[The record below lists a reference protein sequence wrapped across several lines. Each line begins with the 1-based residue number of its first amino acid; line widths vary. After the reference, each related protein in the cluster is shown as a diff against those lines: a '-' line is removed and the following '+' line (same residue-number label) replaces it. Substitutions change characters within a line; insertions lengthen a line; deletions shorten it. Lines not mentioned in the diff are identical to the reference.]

1 MAVLHSAKGLPVL
14 IVGAGFSGTLLAINL
29 ARNGSPA
36 VLVERDETQ
45 LAKGLAFG
53 TRRPEHLLNVRAS
66 NMSAFPDDP
75 EHFMR
80 WMGFSTADQAARFVP
95 RLGYGRYLR
104 ELLVEA
110 LSAPERLVDV
120 VVQDA
125 VGARAERDGVTV
137 RLGDG
142 KSLRGRALV
151 LALGNFPPQ
160 AHPVLARLPPQ
171 VHWANPWQA
180 GAMEALRA
188 DDHILLLGTGLTA
201 VDVVLSL
208 ETAGYC
214 GRITALSRRGL
225 RPRSHAAAD
234 PDLAPTWHPE
244 ERGSRLVRAIRRRA
258 AQVGWRAAIDELR
271 PCTQH
276 LWRRHDSAEQR
287 RLLRHARPYWDVH
300 RHRLAPTVAARIDA
314 LAASGRLD
322 FTAGKLA
329 AATWDGRQATISWR
343 PRGGETVQSVGVT
356 RVINCTGPEGDLSRT
371 ADPLLQDLLHAGR
384 ARADAHR
391 LGLDVDHLGR
401 VRDAQGAAQERLFA
415 AGPLT
420 RGEAWEIVAVPDIR
434 RQVWD
439 MARYLSGAHWVGG
452 EGL

>member
-1 MAVLHSAKGLPVL
+1 MTQVSIAGRKLARALQGAISNGRLTLRKGLPVL

-36 VLVERDETQ
+36 VLVERDGTQ

-125 VGARAERDGVTV
+125 VGERAERDGVTV

-225 RPRSHAAAD
+225 RPRSHAEAD
-234 PDLAPTWHPE
+234 PDLAPAWHPE

-258 AQVGWRAAIDELR
+258 AQVGWRVAIDELR

-287 RLLRHARPYWDVH
+287 RLLRHARPYW
-300 RHRLAPTVAARIDA
+300 T
-314 LAASGRLD
+314 
-322 FTAGKLA
+322 FTATALPRLSPLES
-329 AATWDGRQATISWR
+329 TPWQHRDGLTSGPASLPLLHGTGGR
-343 PRGGETVQSVGVT
+343 PRSVG
-356 RVINCTGPEGDLSRT
+356 
-371 ADPLLQDLLHAGR
+371 GR
-384 ARADAHR
+384 A
-391 LGLDVDHLGR
+391 
-401 VRDAQGAAQERLFA
+401 
-415 AGPLT
+415 
-420 RGEAWEIVAVPDIR
+420 VARPCNR
-434 RQVWD
+434 W
-439 MARYLSGAHWVGG
+439 A
-452 EGL
+452 